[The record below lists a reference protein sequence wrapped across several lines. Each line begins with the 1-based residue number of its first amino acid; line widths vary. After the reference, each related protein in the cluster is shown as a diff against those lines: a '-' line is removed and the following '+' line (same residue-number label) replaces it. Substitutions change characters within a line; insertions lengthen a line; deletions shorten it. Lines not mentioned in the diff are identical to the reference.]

1 MIAQESKHGD
11 DECMQIARIE
21 GNVVRMG
28 EPSDLP
34 YRAVQIRE
42 VPGDVVDVLQARAAK
57 AGLSLTTYL
66 RNHLVELARKPTM
79 TELYERSRR
88 RDWGV
93 DRATIVSAVRD
104 LREDDE

>member
-1 MIAQESKHGD
+1 
-11 DECMQIARIE
+11 MQIASVS
-21 GNVVRMG
+21 GNVVHMS
-28 EPSDLP
+28 EPDESF
-34 YRAVQIRE
+34 RAVQIRE

-57 AGLSLTTYL
+57 SGLSLTTYL

-79 TELYERSRR
+79 AELYERSRQ

-93 DRATIVSAVRD
+93 DRATVVSVVRD

>member
-1 MIAQESKHGD
+1 
-11 DECMQIARIE
+11 MQIARTE
-21 GNVVRMG
+21 GNVVHMS
-28 EPSDLP
+28 EPVDTSS
-34 YRAVQIRE
+34 RAVQIRE
-42 VPGDVVDVLQARAAK
+42 VPGDVVDILQARASK

-66 RNHLVELARKPTM
+66 RNHLVELARKPSM

-93 DRATIVSAVRD
+93 DRATIVGIVRD